1 MASPDKQHAKTGKQK
16 SLSVE
21 QIEAGFNELRQQQR
35 ALASKVAEL
44 ESEKKE
50 HE

>member
-1 MASPDKQHAKTGKQK
+1 MATTDKQHAKSAKQK
-16 SLSVE
+16 GVSVE
-21 QIEAGFNELRQQQR
+21 QIESGFNELRQQQR
-35 ALASKVAEL
+35 ALSSKISEL